1 MHAFCGDV
9 SKADEVQKF
18 VRSVVAK
25 FGRIDYVINIVGVKR
40 MGNIETCSLDD
51 LDFVLNGSV
60 RSTFIVSKTCVPHLI
75 ETKGRHDVNLFCH
88 NWSYHNLFISLY
100 RGCQ

>member
-1 MHAFCGDV
+1 MYAFCGDV
-9 SKADEVQKF
+9 SKADDVQKF
-18 VRSVVAK
+18 VSSVVSK

-75 ETKGRHDVNLFCH
+75 ETKGTFDVCVYTSFYLNFLH
-88 NWSYHNLFISLY
+88 T
-100 RGCQ
+100 